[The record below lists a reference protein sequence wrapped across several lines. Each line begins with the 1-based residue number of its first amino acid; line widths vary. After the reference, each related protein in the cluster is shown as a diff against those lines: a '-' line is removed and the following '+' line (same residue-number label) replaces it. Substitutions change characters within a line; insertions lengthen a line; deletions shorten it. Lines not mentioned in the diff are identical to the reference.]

1 VVKTS
6 YRAASSG
13 RSCGGFPLAD
23 DIPPLARGFHL
34 RDKNIIA
41 EKGYCMLDLINQVV
55 ELNDRLNKELED
67 RDHAIQR
74 LQTKLDMLSDLAFK
88 RVGPDVLERDNILDA
103 IRDVL
108 AD

>member
-1 VVKTS
+1 M
-6 YRAASSG
+6 
-13 RSCGGFPLAD
+13 
-23 DIPPLARGFHL
+23 